1 METSRPTVI
10 VFDVNETLSDMT
22 PLTERFAAVG
32 APPSLA
38 ATWFAGVLRDGF
50 ALTAT
55 GRSARFVDLA
65 ADNLR
70 DALRADLP
78 EAALEA
84 AQSHVLEGFAQLD
97 LHPDVRP
104 GIIDMRRAGFR
115 LVTLTNGS
123 VGITD
128 SLLTRAGLRDSF
140 DLVLSVEDAGIWKP
154 ARQAYAYA
162 AQMCDVDARDIL
174 MVAVHPWDIH
184 GAAEAGLR
192 TAWINRDARRY
203 PRAFAVPDHVAVG
216 LDQLAALLAG
226 AA

>member
-1 METSRPTVI
+1 METTRPTVI
-10 VFDVNETLSDMT
+10 VFDVNETLSDMS
-22 PLTERFAAVG
+22 PLTERFADVG
-32 APPSLA
+32 APPGLA

-78 EAALEA
+78 EAAMEA
-84 AQSHVLEGFAQLD
+84 ANAHVLEGFAQLD

-104 GIIDMRRAGFR
+104 GIVDLRRAGFR

-123 VGITD
+123 VAITD

-140 DLVLSVEDAGIWKP
+140 DLLLSVEDAGIWKP
-154 ARQAYAYA
+154 ARPAYAYA
-162 AQMCDVDARDIL
+162 AQMCDVDARDVL

-203 PRAFAVPDHVAVG
+203 PRAFAAPDHVAVG